1 MYYYAYAHFTSKETM
16 AKRSHLLRAKKD
28 SELDR
33 PETTLL
39 TTLLLVHKALF
50 FFFSLNSVPFSH
62 GQNML
67 GQASLL

>member
-50 FFFSLNSVPFSH
+50 FFFP
-62 GQNML
+62 
-67 GQASLL
+67 